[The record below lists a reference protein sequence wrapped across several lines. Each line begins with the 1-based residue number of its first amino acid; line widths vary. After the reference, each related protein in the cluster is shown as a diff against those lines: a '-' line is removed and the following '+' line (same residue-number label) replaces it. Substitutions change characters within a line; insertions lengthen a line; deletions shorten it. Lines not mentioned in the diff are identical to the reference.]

1 MKFIIDILRGVV
13 IGIANVIPGVS
24 GGTLAVSM
32 GIYDKIITSVNNL
45 FKKFKQSIK
54 TLLPYG
60 IGIVLGIIGLSFA
73 ISFLF
78 NNYPLPTVML
88 FIGLILGGIPVILKR
103 VFASAAKKPNIPL
116 CILFFVI
123 FAAII
128 VLLPFIAGSE
138 GEASDLTPGFLTVVK
153 LLFAGIIA
161 SATMVVPGVSGSM
174 ILLALGYYNTVIDS
188 IKNLVQAA
196 VHFNFG
202 NMLTPVAILL
212 PFGIGVV
219 LGIWLIAKLIAFL
232 LARFEAYTYSAILGL
247 VVASPYAIFTATKF
261 TTPSVPVIIFS
272 VIALA
277 AGFLAAFFLARKGEE
292 LGKQEE

>member
-60 IGIVLGIIGLSFA
+60 IGIVLGIIGLSFV
-73 ISFLF
+73 ISTLF
-78 NNYPLPTVML
+78 DKYPLPTVML
-88 FIGLILGGIPVILKR
+88 FIGLILGGVPVILKR
-103 VFASAAKKPNIPL
+103 VFASAAKKPNFPL
-116 CILFFVI
+116 CVLFFVLC
-123 FAAII
+123 AAII
-128 VLLPFIAGSE
+128 VVLPIIAGNE
-138 GEASDLTPGFLTVVK
+138 GEADALAPGFLTVVK

-174 ILLALGYYNTVIDS
+174 ILLALGYYHPVIDA

-196 VHFNFG
+196 VHFNFSD
-202 NMLTPVAILL
+202 MLVPIAILL

-232 LARFEAYTYSAILGL
+232 LAKFEAYTYSAILGL
-247 VVASPYAIFTATKF
+247 VVASPYAIFAATKF
-261 TTPSVPVIIFS
+261 TTPSVPAVIFA
-272 VIALA
+272 VVALA

-292 LGKQEE
+292 LNKQD